1 MLSRA
6 LALFLFAVGVAFA
19 HPHVFLDA
27 TVKVLFNET
36 GLTAVRNHWV
46 YDEMYS
52 TAMMAS
58 GDKNGDGSIT
68 GAELAWFQKT
78 ILDPVST
85 SNYFNYVLNGTKFLG
100 VEKIV
105 NFKASM
111 NNGRLTLD
119 FDVVFTCPVKDDYT
133 MIVVVVADPSNYI
146 QVTTDMDVSD
156 VDAPESVDVE
166 FFDDG
171 LDGLTMFRAFQSNV
185 RGLYLRF
192 KKQ

>member
-1 MLSRA
+1 M
-6 LALFLFAVGVAFA
+6 AFA